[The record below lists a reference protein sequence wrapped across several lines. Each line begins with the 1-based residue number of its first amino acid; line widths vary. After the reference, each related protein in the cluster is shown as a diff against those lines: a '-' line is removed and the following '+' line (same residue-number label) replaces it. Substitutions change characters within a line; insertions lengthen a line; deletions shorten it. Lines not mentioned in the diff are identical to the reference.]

1 METATATTASEVSKA
16 KEVTEKKPEE
26 IKGDIPPAQNS
37 VFGNL
42 ENAAKDAVEQI
53 RYCDQQVALWQER
66 KEKFQN
72 SLDATLGRI
81 KKEFGVSD
89 SKTPTTSTKPRA
101 KGGKGSTVPEL
112 IRNFLEANGAAR
124 SRDIRRFL
132 LSKGKKTNPGVALR
146 RMVKSGDLK
155 NTSRGTYEIKK

>member
-1 METATATTASEVSKA
+1 MENATATTVSEVSKT

-26 IKGDIPPAQNS
+26 IKGDVPSAQNS

-42 ENAAKDAVEQI
+42 ETAAKDAVEQI
-53 RYCDQQVALWQER
+53 RYCDQQVTLWQER
-66 KEKFQN
+66 KHKFQS

-81 KKEFGVSD
+81 KKEFGVSEP
-89 SKTPTTSTKPRA
+89 KTTTSTKPRA

-124 SRDIRRFL
+124 SRDIRKFL

-155 NTSRGTYEIKK
+155 NTARGTYEIKK